1 MSVLGTKRS
10 YVFGLPIDAFTMEET
25 VAACV
30 ELVEQHRPVQHVV
43 LNVIKVV
50 QCDRDA
56 YIRSIVT
63 ACPVVNPDGTYFT
76 WAARM
81 LGVRLPERVAGIDLM
96 GHMLAEAEGRGW
108 PVYFLGAKPE
118 VLEAFTAE
126 AKRRYPRLVVSGS
139 HDGYFKGPE
148 ADAAV
153 AADVRAS
160 GARLLFV
167 GVPSPRKETFIAEQ
181 LDAMGDVFAMG
192 VGGSFDVWA
201 GLSKRAP
208 VWMQKSGL
216 EWFYRLM
223 QEPFRWKRM
232 VVNGWR
238 FTWLFVKELLRR
250 TPAPEGD

>member
-1 MSVLGTKRS
+1 MTVPGKRS
-10 YVFGLPIDAFTMEET
+10 YVFGLPIDAYTMDET
-25 VAACV
+25 VQACI
-30 ELVEQHRPVQHVV
+30 ELVEQHRGVQHVV

-50 QCDRDA
+50 MCDRDA

-63 ACPVVNPDGTYFT
+63 SCPVVNPDGTYFT

-81 LGVRLPERVAGIDLM
+81 LGAPLPERVAGIDLM
-96 GHMLAEAEGRGW
+96 GHLLAASEERGW

-118 VLEAFTAE
+118 VLEAFVAE
-126 AKRRYPRLVVSGS
+126 AKRRYPRLVIAGS
-139 HDGYFKGPE
+139 HDGYFKGEE

-153 AADVRAS
+153 AADVKAS

-201 GLSKRAP
+201 GLAKRAP
-208 VWMQKSGL
+208 RWMQAAGL
-216 EWFYRLM
+216 EWLYRLL
-223 QEPFRWKRM
+223 QEPFRWKRI
-232 VVNGWR
+232 VANGWR
-238 FTWLFVKELLRR
+238 FTYLFLRELVHR
-250 TPAPEGD
+250 TPAPADA